1 MSYIFYMPGRAQ
13 GKTQMLKEIQKR
25 REEVMAKEMKYLEEN
40 EYDIFSDDEVIRVDY
55 CDKLP
60 RIKKVYQ
67 NSKGYY
73 VKGQP
78 YWEPSALYLRN
89 YSEKKLKFHQDALDE
104 RNRQAALKQVDY
116 KQRIKELEEEQEKL
130 LKQRD
135 ELFLWIR
142 GDLKSLK
149 IIFRKDVDIVRFK
162 FFVNDTTANGYNQD
176 ILRDYGK
183 KGECRCLTDEE
194 FTNLVGTLRRLENTV
209 EARSWKIDA
218 A

>member
-1 MSYIFYMPGRAQ
+1 MTYIIYIPGRAQ

-40 EYDIFSDDEVIRVDY
+40 EYDIFSDNEIIRVDY
-55 CDKLP
+55 GDKLP
-60 RIKKVYQ
+60 RIKKVYE

-89 YSEKKLKFHQDALDE
+89 YNEKKLKFQQDALDQRKRRAILE
-104 RNRQAALKQVDY
+104 QAESKQKVE
-116 KQRIKELEEEQEKL
+116 ELEKKYEEL

-142 GDLKSLK
+142 SDLKSLK

-162 FFVNDTTANGYNQD
+162 FFANDPTADGYNQD

-183 KGECRCLTDEE
+183 RGKDKCLTDEE
-194 FTNLVGTLRRLENTV
+194 FTNLVSSLRRIETKV
-209 EARSWKIDA
+209 EAQ
-218 A
+218 

>member
-1 MSYIFYMPGRAQ
+1 MTYIIYMLGRAQ

-25 REEVMAKEMKYLEEN
+25 REEVMAKEMKYLEEH
-40 EYDIFSDDEVIRVDY
+40 EYDIFSDNEVIRVDY
-55 CDKLP
+55 GDKLP
-60 RIKKVYQ
+60 RIKKVYK

-89 YSEKKLKFHQDALDE
+89 YDEKKAKFQLNVLEQRKKRAILE
-104 RNRQAALKQVDY
+104 QAECKQKVE
-116 KQRIKELEEEQEKL
+116 ELEKKYEEL

-149 IIFRKDVDIVRFK
+149 IIFRKNVDIVRFK
-162 FFVNDTTANGYNQD
+162 FFANDPTADGYNQD

-183 KGECRCLTDEE
+183 KGKDRCLTDEE
-194 FTNLVGTLRRLENTV
+194 FTNLANSLHRSETKV
-209 EARSWKIDA
+209 EAQ
-218 A
+218 

>member
-1 MSYIFYMPGRAQ
+1 MPGRAQ

-25 REEVMAKEMKYLEEN
+25 REEVMAKEMKYLEEY
-40 EYDIFSDDEVIRVDY
+40 EYDIFSDDEVVRIDY
-55 CDKLP
+55 GDKLP
-60 RIKKVYQ
+60 RIKKVYE

-89 YSEKKLKFHQDALDE
+89 YNEKKLKFQQNILDQ
-104 RNRQAALKQVDY
+104 RKRQAILEQAESKQKVE
-116 KQRIKELEEEQEKL
+116 ELEKKYDQL

-149 IIFRKDVDIVRFK
+149 IIFRKNVDIVRFK
-162 FFVNDTTANGYNQD
+162 FFANDTTADGYNQD

-183 KGECRCLTDEE
+183 DGKDKCLTDEE
-194 FTNLVGTLRRLENTV
+194 FTNLVNTLRRLETKV
-209 EARSWKIDA
+209 EAQ
-218 A
+218 